1 MFLYPLKIS
10 EKLLFCD
17 FLESKE
23 AFYKNLQGFHNIFWS
38 TAK

>member
-1 MFLYPLKIS
+1 MFLYPLKKS

-17 FLESKE
+17 FLEGRE
-23 AFYKNLQGFHNIFWS
+23 AFYKTLQDFQNIFWS